1 MLKKFVNWQII
12 TDERTNSLE
21 LPCNPVEM
29 KVNITHRSGFIIV
42 TSALILLITGCT
54 HTADISDLPEVCF
67 EGDVLPIFK
76 NSCAIA
82 GCHDG
87 SGESDLTLNNYLDIS
102 HEVNPGR
109 PYDSEVY
116 KAIIATWGENK
127 MPPDRPLSLENRTI
141 IRVWIE
147 QGALL
152 TICPD
157 PNGTGEESYVNPRAC
172 FTRDILPVLVSRC
185 ASAGCHDAITHTEGY
200 IFTSYSTTMAAVI
213 PGDPGE
219 SKLYEVITET
229 SGEDRMPPAGSA
241 QLTLT
246 EIDSIRKWISYG
258 ALNENCGEICD
269 TINPVTF
276 SGTIFPVIQTSCLGC
291 HSGASPSGNLN
302 LGSYATV
309 AVPAANGLLIQS
321 LKGAGVPK
329 MPPAGSF
336 SQCRIRQFEIWVSN
350 GYADN

>member
-1 MLKKFVNWQII
+1 
-12 TDERTNSLE
+12 
-21 LPCNPVEM
+21 M
-29 KVNITHRSGFIIV
+29 KVHVTHRSASSILTPV
-42 TSALILLITGCT
+42 LILFITACT
-54 HTADISDLPEVCF
+54 HTADLSDLPEVCF
-67 EGDVLPIFK
+67 EGDVLPIFR

-87 SGESDLTLNNYLDIS
+87 SGESDLILDNYLDIS
-102 HEVNPGR
+102 HAVNPGR
-109 PYDSEVY
+109 PYDSEAY
-116 KAIIATWGENK
+116 KAIIAKWGEDK

-152 TICPD
+152 TTCPD
-157 PNGTGEESYVNPRAC
+157 PGETGGEPFVNPRAC

-200 IFTSYSTTMAAVI
+200 IFTSYSTTMDAVD
-213 PGDPGE
+213 PGDPGG

-229 SGEDRMPPAGSA
+229 SGDDRMPPAGSA

-246 EIDSIRKWISYG
+246 EIDSIRKWIIYG
-258 ALNENCGEICD
+258 ALNESCGEVCD
-269 TINPVTF
+269 TISPVTF
-276 SGTIFPVIQTSCLGC
+276 TGTIWPVIQTTCQGC
-291 HSGASPSGNLN
+291 HSGPSPSGNIN
-302 LGSYATV
+302 LGSYAAV

-350 GYADN
+350 GYPNN